1 MASVSEIAADTP
13 LSADERAR
21 LVAIIRERSFAT
33 GQFTLASGR
42 ESNLYFNLKPTLM
55 LPEGGYLATR
65 ALLALAKDAAPEF
78 VGGLELGA
86 VPILGAMAAMS
97 FVAGHP
103 IATFFVR
110 KAPKDHG
117 TKLGVEGLAPGESLS
132 GRRVLIVDD
141 VTTTGGSTVK
151 AIEAA
156 RAEGAIVEDAISVL
170 DREEG
175 GVENLAALGV
185 GLRSVLTASDFV

>member
-1 MASVSEIAADTP
+1 MASDPAADAP

-21 LVAIIRERSFAT
+21 LVAIVRERSFAT
-33 GQFTLASGR
+33 GKFTLASGR

-55 LPEGGYLATR
+55 LPEGAYLATR
-65 ALLALAKDAAPEF
+65 GLLALAKDVRPDF

-97 FVAGHP
+97 HAAGNP

-117 TKLGVEGLAPGESLS
+117 TKLGVEGLAPGETLS
-132 GRRVLIVDD
+132 GCRVLVVDD

-156 RAEGAIVEDAISVL
+156 RAEGATVEEAISVL

-175 GVENLAALGV
+175 GAENLAALGV
-185 GLRSVLTASDFV
+185 RLRSVLKASDFT

>member
-1 MASVSEIAADTP
+1 MISVSQIPADAA

-33 GQFTLASGR
+33 GNFTLASGR
-42 ESNLYFNLKPTLM
+42 QSNLYFNLKPTLM
-55 LPEGGYLATR
+55 LPEGAYLANR
-65 ALLALAKDAAPEF
+65 ALLALAAETSPEF
-78 VGGLELGA
+78 IGGLELGA
-86 VPILGAMAAMS
+86 VPILGAMAVLS
-97 FVAGHP
+97 HLAGHP

-117 TKLGVEGLAPGESLS
+117 TKLGVEGLAPGETLA
-132 GRRVLIVDD
+132 GRRVLVVDD

-156 RAEGAIVEDAISVL
+156 RGEGAIVEHAISVL
-170 DREEG
+170 DRQEG
-175 GVENLAALGV
+175 GAENLAALGV
-185 GLRSVLTASDFV
+185 RLSSVLKASDFV